1 MAGSLTT
8 TNDQTI
14 WPSAICHLLDPHIQK
29 IRFFFKEARKD
40 WIRSTFQP
48 AFNLATRTFCSVK
61 QALAA
66 DSWWKGKCS
75 SGPGWYEDSL
85 GDICIV
91 STSSLSLFL
100 LLVLSFIVGYLQY
113 LIRGRL
119 TWKCSCNIN
128 NKCKQS
134 LFKQSRQTVQ
144 QYDIMMVTVN
154 KYCDIEEDDD
164 DNDNNDGDD
173 DCYSVEVQ
181 RSQPQSSSQPPTV

>member
-1 MAGSLTT
+1 MFIKKIKIQQQGNSQVYGKCMVCIVKNTFKWRSEVGS
-8 TNDQTI
+8 
-14 WPSAICHLLDPHIQK
+14 
-29 IRFFFKEARKD
+29 RFFFKEARKD

-119 TWKCSCNIN
+119 TWKCSCNKYSN
-128 NKCKQS
+128 
-134 LFKQSRQTVQ
+134 
-144 QYDIMMVTVN
+144 VN
-154 KYCDIEEDDD
+154 KAF
-164 DNDNNDGDD
+164 
-173 DCYSVEVQ
+173 
-181 RSQPQSSSQPPTV
+181 SSSQDNS